1 VTSAKR
7 AMDLVLGGALLLASL
22 PVQLVV
28 ACVIRIRMG
37 APVLFRQERTGRY
50 GHPFVLMKFRS
61 MRLPDP
67 AAGNPDDAG
76 RLTALGRFLR
86 STSLDELPSLWNVLR
101 GEMSLV
107 GPRPLPASYL
117 ERYSAGQARRHEAVP
132 GLTGWAQVNGRNR
145 VTWDERFAADVWY
158 VDHASL
164 ALDVRILLLTVKRV
178 LARTGVSADGHAT
191 MPEFVGT
198 RAGGALSGRADS
210 VHRPPAGPVL
220 RRRWSGPAG
229 PE

>member
-1 VTSAKR
+1 MTSAKR

-132 GLTGWAQVNGRNR
+132 GLTGWAQVNGRAALP
-145 VTWDERFAADVWY
+145 WPERIELDLWY
-158 VDHASL
+158 IEHRSWR
-164 ALDVRILLLTVKRV
+164 LDFQILMRT
-178 LARTGVSADGHAT
+178 ARMV
-191 MPEFVGT
+191 
-198 RAGGALSGRADS
+198 LSGHGLYKGGTGGWKD
-210 VHRPPAGPVL
+210 PV
-220 RRRWSGPAG
+220 A
-229 PE
+229 